1 MNVNTSKWAVNQII
15 ALDNLIFR
23 CDLTQCSVQEM
34 QVSIVPKCGCPPLHP
49 SGSTLIYFP
58 HFLGTVGPISG
69 WAATQGDIK
78 GDGNYRFQAFWPRI
92 SGSQTVG
99 VAGLTGGV
107 TGPRRDS
114 EKKKNV
120 GRLSKVPQRIAACL
134 SGSEQPARRIFLMIR
149 KDIFQIFFFQ
159 DGERGDKCRGAGGA
173 DQGAGAGEHEFEV
186 PAGQVPDH
194 LCLAGGDS
202 RQTGYCNL

>member
-15 ALDNLIFR
+15 ALDNPIFQ

-34 QVSIVPKCGCPPLHP
+34 QASIVPPTPLGFHP
-49 SGSTLIYFP
+49 DIFPAFPRDSWPNIWVGSNP
-58 HFLGTVGPISG
+58 
-69 WAATQGDIK
+69 GDIK

-99 VAGLTGGV
+99 VAGLAGGV

-173 DQGAGAGEHEFEV
+173 DQGAGAGKHEPEV

-202 RQTGYCNL
+202 RQTGNCNL

>member
-1 MNVNTSKWAVNQII
+1 M
-15 ALDNLIFR
+15 
-23 CDLTQCSVQEM
+23 
-34 QVSIVPKCGCPPLHP
+34 VSITLFSNVTSSSAVCSRDASINCSQMWANPLPPSFWSHP
-49 SGSTLIYFP
+49 DIFPTFPRDTWPNIWVGSNP
-58 HFLGTVGPISG
+58 
-69 WAATQGDIK
+69 GDIK

-159 DGERGDKCRGAGGA
+159 DGERGDKC
-173 DQGAGAGEHEFEV
+173 
-186 PAGQVPDH
+186 
-194 LCLAGGDS
+194 
-202 RQTGYCNL
+202 